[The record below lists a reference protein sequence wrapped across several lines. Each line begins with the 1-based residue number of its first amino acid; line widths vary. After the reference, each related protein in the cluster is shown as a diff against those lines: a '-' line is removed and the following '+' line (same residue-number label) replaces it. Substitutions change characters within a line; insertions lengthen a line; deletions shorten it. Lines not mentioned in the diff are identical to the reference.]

1 MGFRIPLNPAAAMSG
16 SGKRKW
22 SAAEKLRIV
31 LEGMNPGVSVA
42 DLCRCEGLPPNLFYV
57 WKKQLLGS
65 AGKIFDAK
73 SGRPSAAE
81 TKTAADV
88 ARFKDV
94 IAEITAENL
103 ELKKGLSD

>member
-1 MGFRIPLNPAAAMSG
+1 MNPEVVMSA
-16 SGKRKW
+16 SSKRKW
-22 SAAEKLRIV
+22 SASEKLRIV
-31 LEGMNPGVSVA
+31 LEGMNPAVSVA
-42 DLCRCEGLPPNLFYV
+42 DLCRREGVPPNLFYL
-57 WKKQLLGS
+57 WKKQLLGA